1 MLDTIAQRACWSTS
15 ELRADPSWNFELS
28 DSERDQL
35 IDLVRGGRVEGRD
48 LLDYRPDDFALSR
61 IPEPVIAAF
70 EEAYRG
76 RGSALLHGLPR
87 EGVSE
92 EEFAL
97 MTWVIGLAAGVALP
111 QGKASQYLS
120 PVRDA
125 GQSYR
130 NASGRGY
137 NTNSDLEFHIDG
149 GELVALTCYNT
160 AKAGGQSM
168 VASSWKAYEI
178 FSAERPD
185 LLDALHEPIAFNNQG
200 EEALGEPPFRLRPIY
215 ALLEGRPHCGFNR
228 NRIQAAQT
236 HDDVERLTDKQKEAM
251 TVLDEILRRP
261 DVLFTMHLAPGDM
274 QILNN
279 HFVIHSRTGFEDHSE
294 FERKRLLYRLWIMP
308 PHADALPPSLADF
321 YGSSAPN
328 ILRGGIKGH
337 HYDERCRAFE
347 TALSKYHAVVDRPS
361 E

>member
-1 MLDTIAQRACWSTS
+1 MPDIITQRADWSVS
-15 ELRADPSWNFELS
+15 ELKADPTWVFDLS
-28 DSERDQL
+28 DDEREQL
-35 IDLVRGGRVEGRD
+35 IGLVRRGRVEGRD
-48 LLDYRPDDFALSR
+48 LLDYRPDDFALAD
-61 IPEPVIAAF
+61 IPEAVTASF

-76 RGSALLHGLPR
+76 RGTALLHGLPR
-87 EGVSE
+87 QGVSE

-97 MTWVIGLAAGVALP
+97 MTWVIGLAVGVALP

-130 NASGRGY
+130 NSSGRGY

-149 GELVALTCYNT
+149 GELVALTCYNS
-160 AKAGGQSM
+160 ARAGGQSM
-168 VASSWKAYEI
+168 VASSWRAYEI
-178 FSAERPD
+178 FAAERPD

-200 EEALGEPPFRLRPIY
+200 EEGPGEPPFRLRPIY
-215 ALLEGRPHCGFNR
+215 ALLDGIPYCGFNR

-236 HDDVERLTDKQKEAM
+236 REDVERLTDRQREAM
-251 TVLDEILRRP
+251 DVLDEILRRP

-279 HFVIHSRTGFEDHSE
+279 HFVIHSRTAFEDYDE

-308 PHADALPPSLADF
+308 PQADALPPSLADF

-328 ILRGGIKGH
+328 MLRGGIKGQH
-337 HYDERCRAFE
+337 FGARCRAFE
-347 TALSKYHAVVDRPS
+347 NSLSQYHAVLDRT
-361 E
+361 

>member
-1 MLDTIAQRACWSTS
+1 MSDIITSRASWSTS
-15 ELRADPSWNFELS
+15 ELKSDPTWVFDLS
-28 DSERDQL
+28 DSERERL
-35 IDLVRGGRVEGRD
+35 IDLVRRGRVEGRD
-48 LLDYRPDDFALSR
+48 FLDYRPDDFALSE
-61 IPEPVIAAF
+61 IPETVIAAF
-70 EEAYRG
+70 EEAYKG
-76 RGSALLHGLPR
+76 RAMALLHGLPR
-87 EGVSE
+87 QGVSE

-97 MTWVIGLAAGVALP
+97 MTWVIGLAVGVALP
-111 QGKASQYLS
+111 QGKASHYLS

-160 AKAGGQSM
+160 AKTGGQSM
-168 VASSWKAYEI
+168 VASSWRAYEI
-178 FSAERPD
+178 FAAERPD

-200 EEALGEPPFRLRPIY
+200 EEAPGEPPFRLRPIY
-215 ALLEGRPHCGFNR
+215 ALLDDRPHCGFNR

-236 HDDVERLTDKQKEAM
+236 REDVGKLTDQQKGAM
-251 TVLDEILRRP
+251 DVLDEILRRP
-261 DVLFTMHLAPGDM
+261 DVLFTMHLAPGEM

-279 HFVIHSRTGFEDHSE
+279 HFVIHSRTGFEDYSE

-308 PHADALPPSLADF
+308 PQADALPPSLADF
-321 YGSSAPN
+321 YGSATPN

-347 TALSKYHAVVDRPS
+347 KALSEYHAVLGRP
-361 E
+361 